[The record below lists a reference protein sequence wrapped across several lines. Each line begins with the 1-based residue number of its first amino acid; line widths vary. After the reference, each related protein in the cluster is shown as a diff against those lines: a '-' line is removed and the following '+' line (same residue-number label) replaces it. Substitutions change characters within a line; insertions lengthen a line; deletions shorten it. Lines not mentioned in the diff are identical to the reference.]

1 MISPLFKV
9 RDYALKD
16 VNSYDIK
23 IAWKSDA
30 NESTKS
36 VTHLHPE
43 PRGCIVH
50 SLPSNSPTL
59 APHGAHSRMFSQR
72 DARVQGV

>member
-16 VNSYDIK
+16 INSYDIK

-30 NESTKS
+30 NESVRS
-36 VTHLHPE
+36 VANQLKRAGASGAVPAGDSRTLA
-43 PRGCIVH
+43 
-50 SLPSNSPTL
+50 PTL
-59 APHGAHSRMFSQR
+59 ARTRTCSQR